1 MTQKTQLTEV
11 HLGHHKKIEKVMAC
25 KHETYVNFHHDFK
38 YQWIVE
44 FIPGQNTD
52 IFQCGINTFDENNI
66 L

>member
-1 MTQKTQLTEV
+1 
-11 HLGHHKKIEKVMAC
+11 MAC